1 MQCCAKQVHCVSAA
15 CGQANVAAATLSLQ
29 NNCLIAQTVD
39 AFLHDVPQRGGHW
52 TPLSAAL
59 VLVVPP
65 RTGGHWTPLSA
76 ALVLVVPPQ
85 TGGHWTPLSAALV
98 LVGTLLWAI
107 TYIGPPIVVV
117 SGPP

>member
-76 ALVLVVPPQ
+76 ALVLV
-85 TGGHWTPLSAALV
+85 
-98 LVGTLLWAI
+98 GTLLWAI

>member
-29 NNCLIAQTVD
+29 NNCLIAQTVE

-76 ALVLVVPPQ
+76 ALVLV
-85 TGGHWTPLSAALV
+85 
-98 LVGTLLWAI
+98 GTLLWAI